1 MSSINIKLR
10 PIRLAFLVDLYD
22 KANLMEAIKIN
33 TFLWGGVYNPI
44 IPVFRR
50 VPKVWEDKRL
60 KHPNSKEILSGYL
73 DAFDPDFI
81 VSFSKGISKTITG
94 HRESFSPSEILSDV
108 GKNGIP
114 ACGIGLFELLRFFI
128 NKELK
133 FVREEPLDIHLF
145 KLSARYDLFLA
156 SVFGSLSDGINNIIT
171 KNFAGALKAKQV
183 TCSLPSYADFMTT
196 DKLFLRRFS
205 SLYITT
211 TPSSGLGRGDC
222 IFLLDATSPL
232 DIMDYW
238 NLRAVGWNVLPIPKQ
253 AFTFDNVKKIAVE
266 FIEEN
271 FFPFRGNPDI
281 YHHTDVVK
289 SRTLRED
296 EANAFIKS
304 LKIAPHGKE
313 KHQFKYSFQR
323 WYPRIWDE
331 WAREKDGVESYELE
345 TDSIQHELTDNQKD
359 IKLRTLTPKFIDRL
373 GYGKARFA
381 NEIKLTLYGGK
392 EPFAE
397 VIPEGNEKL
406 VHAIGGMGFD
416 EWRFS
421 KRGPVYLSAYA
432 NWHIYLTIPSAEDV
446 FLKWL
451 EYKQWSADLSSPGRI
466 AKQILKQLDGTW
478 GIQTLANEELIK
490 LLDEMSS
497 DKTKNKEDFWGR
509 ISRIANCEEFIQ
521 DPEKISKRIMDAN
534 MFRLGLEVQ
543 CPVCRRHSW
552 YSIGEAD
559 YEIHC
564 AKCREKFYLP
574 THSPK
579 EIQWSYN
586 SFGPF
591 SLPNHADGAYSVLL
605 TLRFFSKILRV
616 STTPLMSFLAKKDK
630 HEIEADLGIL
640 LQTGK
645 FGNTKTDVIFAEC
658 KSYNVFKKEDAARM
672 KLLAQHFPGA
682 ILIFATLNKELTP
695 KEKELIR
702 PVVNRGR
709 RYWKADKPY
718 NPVMILTRTEL
729 FSYWGPPKCWEGI
742 GGKFGPFAAR
752 YRMWDDLNELC
763 DITQQ
768 LYLDMKPWREWL
780 RGKWEEKRKRKLEKQ
795 RLDNV

>member
-10 PIRLAFLVDLYD
+10 PVRLAFLVDLYD
-22 KANLMEAIKIN
+22 KISLLEAIKIN

-44 IPVFRR
+44 IPVFKH
-50 VPKVWEDKRL
+50 VPNIWEDRHL
-60 KHPNSKEILSGYL
+60 KHSNSQDILNGYL

-81 VSFSKGISKTITG
+81 VSLSKGVSKTIIG
-94 HRESFSPSEILSDV
+94 HRKSFSPSEILSNV
-108 GKNGIP
+108 EKSGVPG
-114 ACGIGLFELLRFFI
+114 CGIGLFEILRFFI

-133 FVREEPLDIHLF
+133 FVREESLDINLF
-145 KLSARYDLFLA
+145 KFSTRHDLFLA
-156 SVFGSLSDGINNIIT
+156 SVFGCLPEGINNIIMN
-171 KNFAGALKAKQV
+171 NFARALKAKQT
-183 TCSLPSYADFMTT
+183 TCSISSYADFMTT

-205 SLYITT
+205 SLYITVN
-211 TPSSGLGRGDC
+211 PSSGWDRGDC
-222 IFLLDATSPL
+222 IFLMDAASPL

-238 NLRAVGWNVLPIPKQ
+238 NLRAIGWNVLPIPKQ
-253 AFTFDNVKKIAVE
+253 AFGFDNAKKIAIE

-271 FFPFRGNPDI
+271 FFPLRGNSDI
-281 YHHTDVVK
+281 YHHTNIVK
-289 SRTLRED
+289 SRTLKED
-296 EANAFIKS
+296 ESDAFVKS
-304 LKIAPHGKE
+304 LKIIPHGKE

-331 WAREKDGVESYELE
+331 WAREKDGVESREIE
-345 TDSIQHELTDNQKD
+345 ADSIQHELTDNQKD
-359 IKLRTLTPKFIDRL
+359 IKLRTLTPKFIDKL

-381 NEIKLTLYGGK
+381 NEVKISLYGGK
-392 EPFAE
+392 EPIAE
-397 VIPEGNEKL
+397 VIPEGDDKL

-421 KRGPVYLSAYA
+421 KRGPVYLSAHA
-432 NWHIYLTIPSAEDV
+432 DWHIYLTIPSAEDI

-451 EYKQWSADLSSPGRI
+451 EYKKWSAILSSPGCI
-466 AKQILKQLDGTW
+466 AKQIIKQLGGIW
-478 GIQTLANEELIK
+478 GIETLANEELVK

-497 DKTKNKEDFWGR
+497 DRTKNKEDFWSR
-509 ISRIANCEEFIQ
+509 ISRIANCEEFIK

-559 YEIHC
+559 YGIHC
-564 AKCREKFYLP
+564 AKCREKFSLP

-579 EIQWSYN
+579 EIVWSYN
-586 SFGPF
+586 SFGPY
-591 SLPNHADGAYSVLL
+591 SLPNYADGSYSVLL
-605 TLRFFSKILRV
+605 ALRFFSKILRA
-616 STTPLMSFLAKKDK
+616 STTPLMSFSAEKDK
-630 HEIEADLGIL
+630 HKIEVDLGIL
-640 LQTGK
+640 FQMGK
-645 FGNTKTDVIFAEC
+645 YGNTKTDVIFVEC
-658 KSYNVFKKEDAARM
+658 KSYNLFKKEDADRM
-672 KLLAQHFPGA
+672 KLLAGHFPGA
-682 ILIFATLNKELTP
+682 ILAFATLNKELTP

-718 NPVMILTRTEL
+718 NPVLILTGTEL
-729 FSYWGPPKCWEGI
+729 FSCWGPTKCWEGL
-742 GGKFGPFAAR
+742 GGKYTPFASR
-752 YRMWDDLNELC
+752 HKMWDDLNELC

-768 LYLDMKPWREWL
+768 LYLDMTPWREWL
-780 RGKWEEKRKRKLEKQ
+780 RDKWEKKRKRKLEKQ